1 MNIKIKML
9 AAALALATITSIP
22 AQAKDWKTIS
32 IGLEGAYAPWN
43 LTNPDGTLGG
53 FEPELAADLCSRL
66 KVTCKLSAHDWD
78 SMIQSLNIGKFDV
91 MMDAVSITPKRKKVI
106 AFSIPYAATPA
117 QFLTIKGSSL
127 DKLTGTGS
135 TIKLTGDATADKASV
150 DAFRDA
156 FKGKTIGI
164 QVATVY
170 SKFIYDNFKHST
182 IREYKTTAERNLD
195 LTSGRIDASF
205 DDATVLQD
213 AISAQGSENLVL
225 TGPAIAGPIWG
236 IGEGLGLRKADKELK
251 TMFDKAIKAAIA
263 DGTVRK
269 LSLKWFK
276 IDVTPLN

>member
-1 MNIKIKML
+1 VNIKIKML